1 MRQKIIIITLLSA
14 MILLSACSGEIDLS
28 DEELKNKLINA
39 NSNLDSYLMNLDMDM
54 DMEIKMQQE
63 QMTVNSKTIFEGAV
77 DNKNKKMFLE
87 GEIKMSSLD
96 MSETT
101 YMNTY
106 VIGNDLYVESE
117 DQWFK
122 MTDTNDIWSEQD
134 QLQQTI
140 ELIESGTIKVL
151 DEEKLNGNTYFVL
164 EVTPDLEMLAKDLL
178 NQNDLMNGMLEDIN
192 FEDLIKSYS
201 LRVWINKNTY
211 VIEKNVN
218 EAELVLNAENFGE
231 DEDGEI
237 KIKSTTEMNIHSI
250 NEAVE
255 INLPQEAQ
263 KAQEYNALQA
273 NI

>member
-1 MRQKIIIITLLSA
+1 MKQKIIMITLLSA
-14 MILLSACSGEIDLS
+14 MIVLSACSTELDLS
-28 DEELKNKLINA
+28 DEELKNNLINA
-39 NSNLDSYLMNLDMDM
+39 NSDLDSYSMNLDMDM

-63 QMTVNSKTIFEGAV
+63 QMTINSKTIFEGAV
-77 DNKNKKMFLE
+77 DNENKKMFLE
-87 GEIKMSSLD
+87 GEIAMSSLD

-101 YMNTY
+101 YMSTY

-117 DQWFK
+117 GQWFK

-151 DEEKLNGNTYFVL
+151 DEETINGNDYFVL

-237 KIKSTTEMNIHSI
+237 TIKSTTEMNIHSI

-255 INLPQEAQ
+255 INLPQEAEN
-263 KAQEYNALQA
+263 AQEYNALQTS
-273 NI
+273 I